1 MEIKGILVTMLAP
14 FENHMANCGE
24 KLLGNASSIKRRPDG
39 RVYVSGQMQR
49 HVLFSAIDRLNHS
62 DTNRGDTFVS
72 NGDGVTNQIENDL
85 RADMGG
91 FMHPAKGDYSGRRT
105 APLSVTPAVALN
117 ESEVGRDLLMR
128 LKVNTSGTDSNE
140 QAIATREYSQCDLMH
155 MNFFLDITTL
165 SISKGYHYE
174 NSFCVETVYHKHA
187 IEAERKRR
195 AALFLKATRLMND
208 YANQARNAV
217 CGEPQQVLIVFDSE
231 LGRKASRYF
240 VAEDIE
246 RNNILKELDAR
257 GAVYFVGD
265 DRTEDSVLKAYTEAL
280 NFLNENKLYT
290 CNTDDACVETF
301 KAVYESHNEK
311 EKERKAK
318 PVKKGDDSPSLWD
331 QGNE

>member
-62 DTNRGDTFVS
+62 DANRGDTFVS
-72 NGDGVTNQIENDL
+72 NGDGVTCQIENDL

-91 FMHPAKGDYSGRRT
+91 FMHPSKGDYSGRRT
-105 APLSVTPAVALN
+105 APVSVTPAVALN

-155 MNFFLDITTL
+155 MNFFLDVTSL

-174 NSFCVETVYHKHA
+174 DSFCVETVYHKHA
-187 IEAERKRR
+187 TEAERKRR
-195 AALFLKATRLMND
+195 AVLFLKATRLMND

-217 CGEPQQVLIVFDSE
+217 CGEPQQVLIVFDNE

-240 VAEDIE
+240 IAEETE
-246 RNNILKELDAR
+246 RNNILKELKAR
-257 GAVYFVGD
+257 DAVYFFGD
-265 DRTEDSVLKAYTEAL
+265 DRTEDSVLKAYTDAL
-280 NFLNENKLYT
+280 VFLKENELFT
-290 CNTDDACVETF
+290 CNADDSCVETY
-301 KAVYESHNEK
+301 KEVYESHNEK
-311 EKERKAK
+311 EKKLKAA
-318 PVKKGDDSPSLWD
+318 KKESVQKEDSGPGLFD
-331 QGNE
+331 